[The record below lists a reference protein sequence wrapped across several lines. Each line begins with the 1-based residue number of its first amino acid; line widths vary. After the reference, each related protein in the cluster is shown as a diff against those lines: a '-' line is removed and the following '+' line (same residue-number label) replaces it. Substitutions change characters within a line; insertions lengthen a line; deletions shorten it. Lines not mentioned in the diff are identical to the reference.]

1 MAAEPPEAPLKAPD
15 KPDKSKAP
23 PRRRHRG
30 IQWVGVGV
38 SVLFLG
44 ALILALL
51 STRRIQGSIPG
62 SDSILSLAAI
72 RQGFLV
78 GTAGGVFES
87 RDGRTWLAATN
98 IPREPVSVASDGTN
112 SYVLAGRT
120 LKSTMDLR
128 TFGTVATGV
137 TGSVVAPGPAGTIY
151 VAAGRTITRVAA
163 DGTRLA
169 PLAGAPVP
177 QVLSMAVV
185 GDKPGS
191 VLVGA
196 IGGLWRT
203 DDAGSTWQRILGT
216 PTQAVLVDPSDPQRI
231 LLGSPGGVLLSVNGG
246 LQWHQTAMRKD
257 VHGLSAENGTFFAVT
272 TERLIYGSND
282 GVTGWTALKP

>member
-1 MAAEPPEAPLKAPD
+1 MAAPEAPLKAPD
-15 KPDKSKAP
+15 KGEAP

-78 GTAGGVFES
+78 GTTGGLLKS
-87 RDGRTWLAATN
+87 PDGRTWLAATN
-98 IPREPVSVASDGTN
+98 IPREPVSVASDGTT
-112 SYVLAGRT
+112 SYVLAGGI
-120 LKSTMDLR
+120 LKSTRDLR
-128 TFGTVATGV
+128 TFGTVVTGV
-137 TGSVVAPGPAGTIY
+137 TGTVIAPGPGGTIY
-151 VAAGRTITRVAA
+151 VAAGRTITRIASS
-163 DGTRLA
+163 GGRLP

-177 QVLSMAVV
+177 DVLAMAVV

-216 PTQAVLVDPSDPQRI
+216 PSQAVLVDPSNPQRI
-231 LLGSPGGVLLSVNGG
+231 LLGTPGGVLLSENGG
-246 LQWHQTAMRKD
+246 LQWHQTGMRQD
-257 VHGLSAENGTFFAVT
+257 VHGLSAENGKFFAVT
-272 TERLIYGSND
+272 RERVVYGSND
-282 GVTGWTALKP
+282 GVTGWTAFTP

>member
-1 MAAEPPEAPLKAPD
+1 MGPD
-15 KPDKSKAP
+15 AP

-78 GTAGGVFES
+78 GTAGGLLES
-87 RDGRTWLAATN
+87 PDGRTWLAATN
-98 IPREPVSVASDGTN
+98 IPREPVSVASDGMT
-112 SYVLAGRT
+112 SYVLAGGT
-120 LKSTMDLR
+120 LKSTRDLR

-137 TGSVVAPGPAGTIY
+137 TGSVIAPGPGGTIY
-151 VAAGRTITRVAA
+151 VAAGRTITRIAGSGVA
-163 DGTRLA
+163 LP
-169 PLAGAPVP
+169 PLAGPPLADI
-177 QVLSMAVV
+177 LSMAVV
-185 GDKPGS
+185 GDRPGS

-216 PTQAVLVDPSDPQRI
+216 PTQAVLVDPSYPERI

-246 LQWHQTAMRKD
+246 LQWHQTEMRKD
-257 VHGLSAENGTFFAVT
+257 VHGLSAENGKFFAVT
-272 TERLIYGSND
+272 TERIVYGSND
-282 GVTGWTALKP
+282 GVTSWTALTP

>member
-1 MAAEPPEAPLKAPD
+1 MGPEAPLKAPGEA
-15 KPDKSKAP
+15 SQAP

-78 GTAGGVFES
+78 GTTGGLLES
-87 RDGRTWLAATN
+87 PNGRTWLAATN
-98 IPREPVSVASDGTN
+98 IPREPVSVASDGTA
-112 SYVLAGRT
+112 SYVLAGGV
-120 LKSTMDLR
+120 LKSTKDLR
-128 TFGTVATGV
+128 TFGTLATGV
-137 TGSVVAPGPAGTIY
+137 TGTVIAPGPGGSIY
-151 VAAGRTITRVAA
+151 VAAGRSITRIASGGA
-163 DGTRLA
+163 PLP
-169 PLAGAPVP
+169 PLAGAPVRD
-177 QVLSMAVV
+177 LLAMAVV
-185 GDKPGS
+185 GDKAGS

-203 DDAGSTWQRILGT
+203 DDAGGTWQRILGT
-216 PTQAVLVDPSDPQRI
+216 PTQAVLVDPSNPQRI

-246 LQWHQTAMRKD
+246 LQWHQTGMRQD
-257 VHGLSAENGTFFAVT
+257 VHGLSAENGKFFVVT
-272 TERLIYGSND
+272 RERVVYGSND
-282 GVTGWTALKP
+282 GVTGWTAFTP

>member
-1 MAAEPPEAPLKAPD
+1 MVAPEEPLQAPD
-15 KPDKSKAP
+15 KGSAP

-78 GTAGGVFES
+78 GTTGGVLES
-87 RDGRTWLAATN
+87 PDGRTWLAATN
-98 IPREPVSVASDGTN
+98 IPREPVSVASDGTT
-112 SYVLAGRT
+112 SYVLGGSI
-120 LKSTMDLR
+120 LKSTKDLR
-128 TFGTVATGV
+128 SFGTLATGV
-137 TGSVVAPGPAGTIY
+137 TGTVIAPGPGRTIY
-151 VAAGRTITRVAA
+151 VAAGRSITRIA
-163 DGTRLA
+163 GSGGRLPA
-169 PLAGAPVP
+169 LAGGPVP
-177 QVLSMAVV
+177 DVLAMAVV

-203 DDAGSTWQRILGT
+203 DDAGRTWQRILGT
-216 PTQAVLVDPSDPQRI
+216 PSQAVLVDPSNPQRI
-231 LLGSPGGVLLSVNGG
+231 LLGTPGGVLVSENGG
-246 LQWHQTAMRKD
+246 LQWHQTEMRRD
-257 VHGLSAENGTFFAVT
+257 VHGLSAENGKFFAVT
-272 TERLIYGSND
+272 TERIVYGSND
-282 GVTGWTALKP
+282 GVTGWTAFTP

>member
-1 MAAEPPEAPLKAPD
+1 MEADPPEAPLEAPE
-15 KPDKSKAP
+15 KSEVL

-30 IQWVGVGV
+30 VQWVGVVV

-78 GTAGGVFES
+78 GTAGGLLES
-87 RDGRTWLAATN
+87 PDGRTWLAATN
-98 IPREPVSVASDGTN
+98 IPREPVSVASDGTT
-112 SYVLAGRT
+112 SYILAGGL
-120 LKSTMDLR
+120 LKSTRDLR
-128 TFGTVATGV
+128 TFGTVATAV
-137 TGSVVAPGPAGTIY
+137 TGSVIAPGPGGTIY
-151 VAAGRTITRVAA
+151 VAAGRAITRIAGSGAA
-163 DGTRLA
+163 LP
-169 PLAGAPVP
+169 PLAGPPVADI
-177 QVLSMAVV
+177 LSMVV
-185 GDKPGS
+185 VPDRPGS

-216 PTQAVLVDPSDPQRI
+216 PSQAILVDPSNPQRI
-231 LLGSPGGVLLSVNGG
+231 LLGSTGGVLLSVNGG
-246 LQWHQTAMRKD
+246 LQWHQTTMRKD
-257 VHGLSAENGTFFAVT
+257 VHGLSAENGKFFAVT
-272 TERLIYGSND
+272 TERVVYGSND
-282 GVTGWTALKP
+282 GVTAWTALTP

>member
-1 MAAEPPEAPLKAPD
+1 M
-15 KPDKSKAP
+15 
-23 PRRRHRG
+23 
-30 IQWVGVGV
+30 QWVGVGV

-62 SDSILSLAAI
+62 SDSILALAAI

-78 GTAGGVFES
+78 GTAGGLLES
-87 RDGRTWLAATN
+87 PDGRTWLAATN
-98 IPREPVSVASDGTN
+98 IPREPVSVASDGTT
-112 SYVLAGRT
+112 SYVLAGGI
-120 LKSTMDLR
+120 LKSTKDLR

-137 TGSVVAPGPAGTIY
+137 TGTVIAPGPGGAIY
-151 VAAGRTITRVAA
+151 VAAGRSITRIAGS
-163 DGTRLA
+163 GTPLP

-177 QVLSMAVV
+177 DVLTMAVV
-185 GDKPGS
+185 GERAGS

-203 DDAGSTWQRILGT
+203 DDAGTTWQRILGT
-216 PTQAVLVDPSDPQRI
+216 PTQAVLVDPSNPQRI

-246 LQWHQTAMRKD
+246 LQWHQTGMRQD
-257 VHGLSAENGTFFAVT
+257 VHGLSAENGKFFAVT
-272 TERLIYGSND
+272 RDRVVYGSND
-282 GVTGWTALKP
+282 GVTSWTAFTP

>member
-1 MAAEPPEAPLKAPD
+1 MPEVPLKAPD
-15 KPDKSKAP
+15 KAEAP

-78 GTAGGVFES
+78 GTTGGLLES
-87 RDGRTWLAATN
+87 PDGRTWLAATN
-98 IPREPVSVASDGTN
+98 IPREPVFVASDGTT
-112 SYVLAGRT
+112 SYVLAGGV
-120 LKSTMDLR
+120 LKSTRDLR

-137 TGSVVAPGPAGTIY
+137 TGTVIAPGPGGTIY
-151 VAAGRTITRVAA
+151 VAAGRTITRT
-163 DGTRLA
+163 GGGGRLA
-169 PLAGAPVP
+169 PLAAAPVP
-177 QVLSMAVV
+177 DVLAMAVV

-216 PTQAVLVDPSDPQRI
+216 PSQAVLVDPSNPQRI
-231 LLGSPGGVLLSVNGG
+231 LLGTPGGVLLSENGG
-246 LQWHQTAMRKD
+246 LQWHQTGMRQD
-257 VHGLSAENGTFFAVT
+257 VHGLSAENGKFFAVT
-272 TERLIYGSND
+272 RERVVYGSND
-282 GVTGWTALKP
+282 GVTGWTAFTP

>member
-1 MAAEPPEAPLKAPD
+1 MAAEPPEAPLEA
-15 KPDKSKAP
+15 PDKSKAP

-51 STRRIQGSIPG
+51 STRRIQGSIAG

-78 GTAGGVFES
+78 GTTGGLLES

-98 IPREPVSVASDGTN
+98 IPREPVSVASDGTT
-112 SYVLAGRT
+112 SYVLAGGT
-120 LKSTMDLR
+120 LKSTTDLR
-128 TFGTVATGV
+128 TFGAVATGV
-137 TGSVVAPGPAGTIY
+137 TGSVIAPGPAGTIY

-163 DGTRLA
+163 GGTRLA
-169 PLAGAPVP
+169 PLEGPPVADI
-177 QVLSMAVV
+177 LSMAIVPER
-185 GDKPGS
+185 PGS

-216 PTQAVLVDPSDPQRI
+216 PTQALLVDPSDPQRI

-257 VHGLSAENGTFFAVT
+257 VHGLSAENRKFFAVT
-272 TERLIYGSND
+272 TERVVYGSND
-282 GVTGWTALKP
+282 GVTGWTALTP